1 MLSNLRSVRQFI
13 GNAMLLAWLN
23 YSFIDLKTCAN
34 DDAPETPYSLNP
46 TALDELGDYS
56 EIVLTSN
63 ANKYMLK

>member
-1 MLSNLRSVRQFI
+1 
-13 GNAMLLAWLN
+13 MLLAWLN

-63 ANKYMLK
+63 ANKYISK

>member
-1 MLSNLRSVRQFI
+1 MLSNLRSVRKFI
-13 GNAMLLAWLN
+13 GNAMLLN
-23 YSFIDLKTCAN
+23 YSFIDLKACAN

-63 ANKYMLK
+63 ASKYIPK